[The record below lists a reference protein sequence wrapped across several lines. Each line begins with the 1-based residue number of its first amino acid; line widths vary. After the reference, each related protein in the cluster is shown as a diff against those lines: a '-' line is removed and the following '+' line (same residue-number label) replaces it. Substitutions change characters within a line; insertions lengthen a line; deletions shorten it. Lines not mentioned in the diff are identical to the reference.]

1 MPDMTA
7 DLMFEVLKSIQARLT
22 QVDGKIDEMKQ
33 EMLALRTSQNA
44 ARQEITSVFQE
55 ISGVHAT
62 LVRHEGRLDRIERR
76 LELHDALCGEVGPA
90 SQPSNAAEAPVERD
104 ARNQHQAQH
113 GIIAVVPLELRH
125 VLEVHAVDAG

>member
-1 MPDMTA
+1 MPDVTP
-7 DLMFEVLKSIQARLT
+7 DLIFDVLKSIQARLA

-76 LELHDALCGEVGPA
+76 LELAD
-90 SQPSNAAEAPVERD
+90 APVR
-104 ARNQHQAQH
+104 
-113 GIIAVVPLELRH
+113 
-125 VLEVHAVDAG
+125 

>member
-1 MPDMTA
+1 MPDVTA
-7 DLMFEVLKSIQARLT
+7 DLMFEVLKSIQARLA

-62 LVRHEGRLDRIERR
+62 SLVGHEGRLDRIERR
-76 LELHDALCGEVGPA
+76 LELAD
-90 SQPSNAAEAPVERD
+90 APVR
-104 ARNQHQAQH
+104 
-113 GIIAVVPLELRH
+113 
-125 VLEVHAVDAG
+125 

>member
-1 MPDMTA
+1 MPDVTP
-7 DLMFEVLKSIQARLT
+7 DLMFEVSKSIQARLA

-76 LELHDALCGEVGPA
+76 LEFND
-90 SQPSNAAEAPVERD
+90 APVR
-104 ARNQHQAQH
+104 
-113 GIIAVVPLELRH
+113 
-125 VLEVHAVDAG
+125 